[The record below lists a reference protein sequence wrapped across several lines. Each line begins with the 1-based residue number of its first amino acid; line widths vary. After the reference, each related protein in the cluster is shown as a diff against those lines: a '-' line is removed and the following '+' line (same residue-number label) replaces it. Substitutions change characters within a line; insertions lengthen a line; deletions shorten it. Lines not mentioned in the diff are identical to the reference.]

1 MAQRDAAEQEE
12 VQVKDDQ
19 HAGARHEK
27 RRQPEAER
35 LEAAAGSSSDSSS
48 KAEADEVLYETEQN
62 TSPQSQEGGQAA
74 KPGTACVRQGS
85 AGMRSAAGAGRPW
98 RRGLLRR

>member
-74 KPGTACVRQGS
+74 KQARRASGKAVQGC
-85 AGMRSAAGAGRPW
+85 AQRLVQDGR
-98 RRGLLRR
+98 GVGGC